1 VRRRFGRVE
10 ERVGAP
16 HVVDVVD
23 AEAGMLEQVGS
34 LLVDLEGIVLI
45 QQVEIEQIGHTTS
58 L

>member
-1 VRRRFGRVE
+1 
-10 ERVGAP
+10 
-16 HVVDVVD
+16 
-23 AEAGMLEQVGS
+23 MLEQVGS